1 MKAFEIN
8 FDGLVGPTH
17 NYAGLSYG
25 NVASTK
31 NRAVESHPKEAALQG
46 LKKMKLVAD
55 FGIRQ
60 AVLPPH
66 ERPDINALRGLG
78 FSGSDTDVLAK
89 AGKSHPHLLAACS
102 SSSAMWTANAAT
114 VTPSADALDGKV
126 HFTPANLAHNF
137 HRTLEPATTT
147 RVLRAIFS
155 DEASFE
161 IHPPLPASIPFGD
174 EGAANHTRLCAN
186 YGSTGIELFVF
197 GRYAYDD
204 AAPRP
209 KKFPARQTFE
219 ASEAVARHHKVHHAI
234 FAAQNPDAIDA
245 GVFHN
250 DVVAVGNQN
259 VLFYH
264 ELAFLKSTSIIDEL
278 KNAYQKHCNDTLIT
292 IKVPE
297 NEVPLKDAVASYL
310 FNTQL
315 LTLPNNKMTLVAPS
329 ECQETPS
336 VKTYLDALISRADH
350 PIQSINF
357 VNVRQSMKNGGGPAC
372 LRLRV
377 SLTER
382 EIIKT
387 NPSVFLDD
395 TLYQKLTTWIEK
407 HYRDRLVPDDLM
419 DPKLLQEVRSAL
431 DELTHILKLGS
442 VYPFQM

>member
-31 NRAVESHPKEAALQG
+31 NRAGESNPKEAALQG
-46 LKKMKLVAD
+46 LKKMRLVAD
-55 FGIRQ
+55 LGLKQ

-66 ERPDINALRGLG
+66 ERPDVAALRSLG
-78 FSGSDTDVLAK
+78 FSGGDAEVLAS

-126 HFTPANLAHNF
+126 HFTPANLVFNF
-137 HRTLEPATTT
+137 HRTLEPPTTS
-147 RVLRAIFS
+147 RILRAIFS
-155 DEASFE
+155 DEAVFE
-161 IHPPLPASIPFGD
+161 IHPPLPASLGFGD
-174 EGAANHTRLCAN
+174 EGAANHTRFCTA
-186 YGSTGIELFVF
+186 YASTGVELFVF
-197 GRYAYDD
+197 GRHAFDD

-219 ASEAVARHHKVHHAI
+219 ASEALARRHKVRHAV
-234 FAAQNPDAIDA
+234 FAQQNPDAIDA

-259 VLFYH
+259 ALFYH
-264 ELAFLKSTSIIDEL
+264 ELAFHKSASVIAEL
-278 KNAYQKHCNDTLIT
+278 KHAFNKTCGGELVT
-292 IKVPE
+292 IEVPG
-297 NEVPLKDAVASYL
+297 NRVPLKDAVDSYL

-315 LTLPNNKMTLVAPS
+315 LTLGDGTMTLIAPI
-329 ECQETPS
+329 ECQGTPS
-336 VKTYLDALISRADH
+336 VKAYLDELTARSDH
-350 PIQSINF
+350 PIRSVNF
-357 VNVRQSMKNGGGPAC
+357 VDVRQSMKNGGGPAC
-372 LRLRV
+372 LRLRAA
-377 SLTER
+377 LTER
-382 EIIKT
+382 EIVKT

-395 TLYQKLTTWIEK
+395 VLYQKLAAWIEK
-407 HYRDRLVPDDLM
+407 HYRDRLTPEDLQ

-442 VYPFQM
+442 VYPFQL